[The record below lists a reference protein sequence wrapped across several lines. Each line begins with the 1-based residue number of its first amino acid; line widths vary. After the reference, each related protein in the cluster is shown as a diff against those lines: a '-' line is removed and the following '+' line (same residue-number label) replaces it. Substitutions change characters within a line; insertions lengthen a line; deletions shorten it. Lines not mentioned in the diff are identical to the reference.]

1 MPNPAFLGH
10 GFLKRA
16 LAVWLILIGVEFVH
30 GILRTSFLVPV
41 VGDFRARQ
49 IGVFIGSALIL
60 VVACLLVGWLRAP
73 DTKSLLLVG
82 VLWLVLT
89 VAFELG
95 FGHFVF
101 GRSWESL
108 GEDYNIPKGGLLP
121 FGLVVLV
128 FSPLIAARMRG
139 VKNAR

>member
-1 MPNPAFLGH
+1 MP
-10 GFLKRA
+10 
-16 LAVWLILIGVEFVH
+16 I
-30 GILRTSFLVPV
+30 

-60 VVACLLVGWLRAP
+60 LVAYLLVGWLRAQ
-73 DTKSLLLVG
+73 DTRSLLHVG

-89 VAFELG
+89 AAFELS

-108 GEDYNIPKGGLLP
+108 GEDYNLSKGGLLQL
-121 FGLVVLV
+121 GLVVLAL
-128 FSPLIAARMRG
+128 SPWIAGRMRG
-139 VKNAR
+139 FRR